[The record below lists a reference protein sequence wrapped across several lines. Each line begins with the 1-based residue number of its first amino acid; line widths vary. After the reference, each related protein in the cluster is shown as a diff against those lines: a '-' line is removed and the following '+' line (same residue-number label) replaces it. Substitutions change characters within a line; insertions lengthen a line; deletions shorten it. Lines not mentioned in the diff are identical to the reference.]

1 MATQKDFKVK
11 NGIIA
16 NDDITTTG
24 HYIADTHFRSSDS
37 NATLSA
43 TGGGGVYLRPDGN
56 SNSANQVYIQSGTGN
71 ATFSGTITSGAIT
84 SSGKLEIN
92 QAGNGTSNSP
102 SAVAEFSGQNSGSVL
117 RALSL
122 VNSTTATS
130 GNGTELAFHNAS
142 NYSPT
147 GTVRVRQ
154 IGDTATDS
162 KMEFQI
168 YRSGLQTALSIDH
181 DSHVNIEQGN
191 LKINGTTVLDSSRNL
206 TNIGTISS
214 GGITSSDSLTI
225 TGDDKQIRFTGTG
238 GPYGFEFGDS
248 ENNPNFRIYYRTT
261 PNTLTFENNGENAQ
275 HTFDLSGNYTN
286 TGDITVGDELVS
298 QSRSEV
304 Y

>member
-238 GPYGFEFGDS
+238 GPYGFEIG
-248 ENNPNFRIYYRTT
+248 
-261 PNTLTFENNGENAQ
+261 
-275 HTFDLSGNYTN
+275 
-286 TGDITVGDELVS
+286 
-298 QSRSEV
+298 
-304 Y
+304 